1 MAHDATY
8 LGRWRLQGARVM
20 LTKKLKIGIVCPY
33 GWDTPGGVQNH
44 IRDLAEFLI
53 AAGHDVSVLAPA
65 IDEEKLPSYV
75 VSAGKPISIP
85 YNGAVA
91 RVLFG
96 PIAYARVRQW
106 ISNGNFDLLHLHEP
120 AIPSISL
127 LACWAA
133 EGPMVGTFHAAAKR
147 QKVIFAIGPILEP
160 AIEKLS
166 ARIAVSEAA
175 RLTLT
180 DHLETDAVVI
190 PNGIYATR
198 YAEGVALEK
207 WQGNTIGFIGR
218 FEEPRKGLQVLVDA
232 LPIISRFAPDVRV
245 LVAGPGDPKDV
256 EKHIDPQLRKRFEF
270 LGRISEE
277 EKADFMSSVSLYVAP
292 NTGGESFGIILAEAL
307 AGGACVVAS
316 DIPAFDSLLGGGEYG
331 ALFESENSTDLAKVV
346 IDLLRDDSKRNELA
360 AAGKARSE
368 LFDWDVVADQI
379 FSIYEMAMVGSDGVT
394 LSSDNRSWNRF
405 LSRDEEKK

>member
-1 MAHDATY
+1 
-8 LGRWRLQGARVM
+8 M
-20 LTKKLKIGIVCPY
+20 LNRSLKIGIVCPY
-33 GWDTPGGVQNH
+33 SWDTPGGVQNH

-53 AAGHDVSVLAPA
+53 QAGHQVSVLAPA
-65 IDEEKLPSYV
+65 IDEEKLPDYV
-75 VSAGKPISIP
+75 VNAGKPISIP

-96 PIAYARVRQW
+96 PVAFSRVRQW
-106 ISNGNFDLLHLHEP
+106 ISNGDFDLLHLHEP

-147 QKVIFAIGPILEP
+147 QKIIFAIGPILEP

-180 DHLETDAVVI
+180 DHLDTDAIVI
-190 PNGIYATR
+190 PNGIYASR
-198 YAEGVALEK
+198 YHNGIPDKK

-218 FEEPRKGLQVLVDA
+218 FEEPRKGLSVLLAA
-232 LPIISRFAPDVRV
+232 LPVIARFAPDVKV
-245 LVAGPGDPKDV
+245 FVAGPGDPTDV
-256 EKHIDPQLRKRFEF
+256 EKSIDPQLRHRFEF
-270 LGRISEE
+270 LGKISEQ
-277 EKADFMSSVSLYVAP
+277 EKANFMSSVSIYVAP

-316 DIPAFDSLLGGGEYG
+316 DIPAFEDLLGHGQFG
-331 ALFESENSTDLAKVV
+331 ALFKSEDSTDLAKVI
-346 IDLLRDDSKRNELA
+346 IDLLRDDNK
-360 AAGKARSE
+360 RSE
-368 LFDWDVVADQI
+368 LATLGRSRGQSFDWEIIAEQI
-379 FSIYEMAMVGSDGVT
+379 YSVYEMSIVGSEKVK
-394 LSSDNRSWNRF
+394 LASDTRSWNRF
-405 LSRDEEKK
+405 LTKDEK

>member
-1 MAHDATY
+1 
-8 LGRWRLQGARVM
+8 M

-44 IRDLAEFLI
+44 VRDLAEFLI
-53 AAGHDVSVLAPA
+53 LAGHEVSVLAPA
-65 IDEEKLPSYV
+65 IDEEQLPDYV

-106 ISNGNFDLLHLHEP
+106 IGSGEFDLLHLHEP

-180 DHLETDAVVI
+180 DHLETDAIVV
-190 PNGIYATR
+190 PNGIYAKR
-198 YAEGVALEK
+198 YSAGNFQEK
-207 WQGNTIGFIGR
+207 WAGNTIGFIGR
-218 FEEPRKGLQVLVDA
+218 FGEPRKGLQVLVDA
-232 LPIISRFAPDVRV
+232 LPIIARFAPDVKV
-245 LVAGPGDPKDV
+245 FVAGPGDPKEF
-256 EKHIDPQLRKRFEF
+256 EKVIDPQLRNRFEF
-270 LGRISEE
+270 LGRISEQ

-316 DIPAFDSLLGGGEYG
+316 DIPAFDSLLGGGEFG
-331 ALFESENSTDLAKVV
+331 ALFESENSTDLAKVI
-346 IDLLRDDSKRNELA
+346 IDLLRDENKRKELA
-360 AAGKARSE
+360 SAGKKHAQV
-368 LFDWDVVADQI
+368 FDWDVVAERI
-379 FSIYEMAMVGSDGVT
+379 FSIYEMAIVGGTGVS
-394 LSSDNRSWNRF
+394 LSSDGRAWGRF